1 MKQNSMQGAEYVQI
15 SDIIPVPL
23 WETLPNLGQNSEFPI
38 NLHIERVGTI
48 STLTKYCVAILS
60 YNINVSTES

>member
-23 WETLPNLGQNSEFPI
+23 WETLPNLGQNSEFPT
-38 NLHIERVGTI
+38 NLHIERVTTI
-48 STLTKYCVAILS
+48 NTMTNTNDGPLLTAIQW
-60 YNINVSTES
+60 YRR